1 MRSIYFLIY
10 LAMLVA
16 GCAPSTNVL
25 HETSEN
31 VDTKPVSIQEAFRDA
46 DKYRLG
52 TDITVAA
59 GQVPLITLD
68 NNNLLVIP
76 IINDGSKPHT
86 MKVMSYV
93 TRKNDGSN
101 ILFYPVLSFVDQN
114 FRVILT
120 VKPKYEFKFNQNVL
134 TNEFDVPAGIER
146 IIIRTDQEFIQKSF
160 EGTTSAG
167 SDPSGGVYGMF
178 GALGGVVGVLTHSTK
193 PKEEKPFKFDGAG
206 VVSVETN

>member
-1 MRSIYFLIY
+1 MRSIYFLIF
-10 LAMLVA
+10 LAMLLA

-25 HETSEN
+25 HETSAN
-31 VDTKPVSIQEAFRDA
+31 VDTKPVSIQEAFKA
-46 DKYRLG
+46 ANIYRLG
-52 TDITVAA
+52 TDITVAV
-59 GQVPLITLD
+59 GQVPLVSLG
-68 NNNLLVIP
+68 NNNQLVIP

-114 FRVILT
+114 FQVILT

-167 SDPSGGVYGMF
+167 SDSSSGVFAMF
-178 GALGGVVGVLTHSTK
+178 GALGGVAGILTHSTK
-193 PKEEKPFKFDGAG
+193 PKEEKPFKFYGTG

>member
-1 MRSIYFLIY
+1 MRSIYFLIF
-10 LAMLVA
+10 LAMLLA

-25 HETSEN
+25 HETSAN
-31 VDTKPVSIQEAFRDA
+31 VDTKPVSIQEAFKA
-46 DKYRLG
+46 ANIYRLG
-52 TDITVAA
+52 TDITVAV
-59 GQVPLITLD
+59 GQVPLVSLG
-68 NNNLLVIP
+68 NNNQLVIP

-101 ILFYPVLSFVDQN
+101 ILFYPVLSFVDQS
-114 FRVILT
+114 FQVILT

-167 SDPSGGVYGMF
+167 SDSSSGVFAMF
-178 GALGGVVGVLTHSTK
+178 GALGGVAGLLTHSTK
-193 PKEEKPFKFDGAG
+193 PKEEKPFKFDGTG